1 MYTIYRKRRENLKNY
16 NLQKKKRKFKELQFL
31 QAWQGFYARQEVLKI
46 SEHLVSQTNSA
57 KRPLTILQK
66 STKKKVTVR
75 LKNEV
80 EYKGKMDNVDSYMNL
95 IMTDAEELHD
105 GKTIANYGRVI
116 VRGNNVLFIKLENE
130 L

>member
-1 MYTIYRKRRENLKNY
+1 M
-16 NLQKKKRKFKELQFL
+16 
-31 QAWQGFYARQEVLKI
+31 
-46 SEHLVSQTNSA
+46 SQTSA
-57 KRPLTILQK
+57 KRPLTTLQK

-95 IMTDAEELHD
+95 IMTDAEELHED
-105 GKTIANYGRVI
+105 KVIANYGRVI
-116 VRGNNVLFIKLENE
+116 VRGNNVLFIKIENE

>member
-1 MYTIYRKRRENLKNY
+1 MI
-16 NLQKKKRKFKELQFL
+16 
-31 QAWQGFYARQEVLKI
+31 V
-46 SEHLVSQTNSA
+46 
-57 KRPLTILQK
+57 LQK
-66 STKKKVTVR
+66 STKKKVTIR

-105 GKTIANYGRVI
+105 NKVIANYGRVI

>member
-1 MYTIYRKRRENLKNY
+1 MT
-16 NLQKKKRKFKELQFL
+16 
-31 QAWQGFYARQEVLKI
+31 A
-46 SEHLVSQTNSA
+46 
-57 KRPLTILQK
+57 LQK
-66 STKKKVTVR
+66 STKKKVTIR

-105 GKTIANYGRVI
+105 SKVIANYGRVI
-116 VRGNNVLFIKLENE
+116 VRGNNVLFIKIENE

>member
-1 MYTIYRKRRENLKNY
+1 M
-16 NLQKKKRKFKELQFL
+16 
-31 QAWQGFYARQEVLKI
+31 
-46 SEHLVSQTNSA
+46 SQTSA
-57 KRPLTILQK
+57 KRPLTTLQK

-95 IMTDAEELHD
+95 IMTDAEEFQD
-105 GKTIANYGRVI
+105 SKVIANYGRVI